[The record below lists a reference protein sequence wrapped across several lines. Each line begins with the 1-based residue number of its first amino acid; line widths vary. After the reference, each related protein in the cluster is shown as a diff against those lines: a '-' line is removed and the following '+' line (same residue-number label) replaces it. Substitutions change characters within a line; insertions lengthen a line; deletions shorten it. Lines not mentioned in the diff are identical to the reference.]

1 MIAPL
6 AHGLWLAA
14 RRLVRDWRI
23 SAIVVLTLALGVGA
37 NVAIFSLLNSLLLTP
52 LTPHRQDALAVV
64 GWQEPEG
71 VSTAFSFP
79 EFEDVRAA
87 SRGVAHII
95 ASRLGQG
102 VLRVE
107 HQDARA
113 VVSGVSDDYF
123 AVLGLTPAAGQLFQ
137 PSRGSLERNPAVVL
151 SYGYWSRTF
160 AADRTIVGKAGFIN
174 RVPVTIIGVGPRD
187 FHGDRIFAN
196 VDVFVPLGMLDVFGD
211 EASVFSNRDVTP
223 LRLLGLVEPGRTLG
237 AFNDNLATTG
247 STLALQ
253 RRAQGQDNRAILRA
267 YDERLARP
275 NPRAARA
282 EIVGA
287 AFFGALAGLVL
298 LLACVNATTLLLGR
312 LVERRPELAVQM
324 ALGATPRRVALQLL
338 AETLLLSVIAGAAGV
353 MSGQAASIAIGRVLP
368 ASLAAFASRI
378 DFQFDWRVVAFTTG
392 VVLLTT
398 IAAGILPAFK
408 GSATSAGELLQPSSG
423 PLPGRQR
430 LRALLVA
437 AQIAAAVVIVVVA
450 GLFTRSLGKTRS
462 GDFGFDPGGVLH
474 MTVNTNELRQTE
486 TQSRQLYRAWLDD
499 VRRLP
504 GVEAASLTASLPM
517 SSSGANSAIFPEQC
531 LAADRVR
538 GLDGSY
544 TAVTPGYFQTM
555 RIRLAA
561 GRDFSDADGRDASP
575 VAIVNRTLAS
585 TCWSGNDAIG
595 RHFRL
600 GAANGPSIEIVGI
613 VDDAKEISAIQGH
626 VPFFYVPL
634 DQQHRA
640 TRTLL
645 VRSALPAAAIL
656 PAIDKHAREL
666 APDLRPFNAGMLA
679 DTIADAPDGL
689 YLFRVAGTFAWTLG
703 GLGLIL
709 ALIGAYAITSQWVR
723 QRTWELA
730 LRMALG
736 ADGRDVRT
744 LILGWSARLLAA
756 GVGAGIVGA
765 LILTRLLAF
774 LFFDVSP
781 WDPLTYALAIA
792 GVVATSLCACYLPAR
807 TVTAFEPATIL
818 KNR

>member
-1 MIAPL
+1 VIAPL
-6 AHGLWLAA
+6 AHVFWLAA

-37 NVAIFSLLNSLLLTP
+37 NVAIFSLLNALLLTP
-52 LTPHRQDALAVV
+52 LTPHRQDLLTVV
-64 GWQEPEG
+64 GWQEPGG

-79 EFEDVRAA
+79 EFDDVRAG
-87 SRGVAHII
+87 SRGMAHVI

-102 VLRVE
+102 VLRIE
-107 HQDARA
+107 QQHARA
-113 VVSGVSDDYF
+113 VVSAVSDDYF
-123 AVLGLTPAAGQLFQ
+123 AVLGLTPAVGQFFQ
-137 PSRGSLERNPAVVL
+137 ASRSARERNPAAVL
-151 SYGYWSRTF
+151 SYGYWQRTF
-160 AADRTIVGKAGFIN
+160 AGDQTIVGKAGVVN

-196 VDVFVPLGMLDVFGD
+196 VDVFVPLGLLDVFGD
-211 EASVFSNRDVTP
+211 EASVSSNRAATP
-223 LRLLGLVEPGRTLG
+223 LRLLGLLEPGTTLG
-237 AFNDNLATTG
+237 GFNDSLATTG
-247 STLALQ
+247 RSLAAQ
-253 RRAQGQDNRAILRA
+253 RRAQDQDQRVLLRA

-282 EIVGA
+282 EMVGA

-312 LVERRPELAVQM
+312 LVERRPQLAVQM

-353 MSGQAASIAIGRVLP
+353 MSGQAASIAIGRILP
-368 ASLAAFASRI
+368 ASLAAFAARV
-378 DFQFDWRVVAFTTG
+378 DFQFDWRVVAFTAAI
-392 VVLLTT
+392 VLLTT
-398 IAAGILPAFK
+398 IAAGILPAFRA
-408 GSATSAGELLQPSSG
+408 SATSAGELIQSASG
-423 PLPGRQR
+423 PMPGRQR
-430 LRALLVA
+430 LRAILVA

-450 GLFTRSLGKTRS
+450 GLFTRSLGQTRS
-462 GDFGFDPGGVLH
+462 SDFGFDPRGVLH
-474 MTVNTNELRQTE
+474 MTVNTNELGHTD

-504 GVEAASLTASLPM
+504 GVEAASLTATLPM
-517 SSSGANSAIFPEQC
+517 SSTGAISAIFPEQC
-531 LAADRVR
+531 LAADRDG
-538 GLDGSY
+538 GLEGSY
-544 TAVTPGYFQTM
+544 TAVTPGYFATM
-555 RIRLAA
+555 RVRLAA
-561 GRDFSDADGRDASP
+561 GRDFSDTDGRAGAP

-585 TCWSGNDAIG
+585 RCWPANDAIG

-600 GAANGPSIEIVGI
+600 GAADGPSIEIVGI
-613 VDDAKEISAIQGH
+613 AEDAKEVSAIQGPTLF
-626 VPFFYVPL
+626 VYLPL

-640 TRTLL
+640 TQTLL

-666 APDLRPFNAGMLA
+666 APDLRPFNAGTLV

-709 ALIGAYAITSQWVR
+709 ALIGAYAITSQWVG

-744 LILGWSARLLAA
+744 LILGRSARLLVA
-756 GVGAGIVGA
+756 GVIAGSICA

-774 LFFDVSP
+774 LFAGVSP

-792 GVVATSLCACYLPAR
+792 VVVGTSLCACYLPAR
-807 TVTAFEPATIL
+807 RVTTFEPAAIL